1 MTNEEIQKLK
11 DAGIDDATI
20 QGIIAEDAA
29 KQGSN
34 VQAGAP
40 ATPVAPEG
48 LPEIDVTQKS
58 DTLKN
63 AQAAGVPTTNE
74 GSLMADAA
82 ALGAAAAPYAG
93 PAALGGLGIYGA
105 AKVGGWGSNLLS
117 AAQQASEAYKTG
129 VTQNAATQ
137 QFRALERMARIPGPE
152 GELAKQ
158 RLQEL
163 MRAQSG
169 IQQGGQQA
177 GKQAFQ
183 QMGQQ
188 LTRGPVSGPVN
199 PGTVPTAGPAQAQ
212 PSMMQRGMDMA
223 SKIRQT
229 AANRIIGLG
238 AVPGAVAA
246 GGAAATGLAG
256 GQMAAMT
263 PEQRKAY
270 YDNMMLGAM
279 GGDAALGAA
288 IMNRGQ

>member
-29 KQGSN
+29 KQGAN

-63 AQAAGVPTTNE
+63 AQAAGVATTNE
-74 GSLMADAA
+74 GSLMTDVA
-82 ALGAAAAPYAG
+82 ALGAAAAPYAL
-93 PAALGGLGIYGA
+93 PATGAGLGLYGA
-105 AKVGGWGSNLLS
+105 AKVGGWGREIGKGVQAMAEAQRASA
-117 AAQQASEAYKTG
+117 AAQQATAQG
-129 VTQNAATQ
+129 LQ
-137 QFRALERMARIPGPE
+137 QRFNQRMA
-152 GELAKQ
+152 
-158 RLQEL
+158 
-163 MRAQSG
+163 
-169 IQQGGQQA
+169 QQA
-177 GKQAFQ
+177 AQQAAQ
-183 QMGQQ
+183 GIRPGMPGSYA
-188 LTRGPVSGPVN
+188 TPTYNVPTGAPTATGPVSPTTMPTGA
-199 PGTVPTAGPAQAQ
+199 PTAGPAQTQ

-229 AANRIIGLG
+229 AANRIVGLG
-238 AVPGAVAA
+238 GAAAVPAGVAA
-246 GGAAATGLAG
+246 GGAALTGLAG